1 MADLPFEIPQQPRA
15 WLVGQAGVEHLATD
29 EGTTLLG
36 MAEPEQARNGRGV
49 GAAVGGQFQQPG
61 RRTGLLPSHH
71 RGAAAEINGDGARH
85 GEGGQ
90 AAVECCPKLALKK
103 PPEMLTSSDLNPKEL
118 AKRADSLIRHSSNR
132 YLTTVRIAFRA
143 KQRRFDDFD
152 GLLDDSMI
160 KPVQRAI
167 IELSDEQDQPDLLP
181 G

>member
-1 MADLPFEIPQQPRA
+1 M
-15 WLVGQAGVEHLATD
+15 
-29 EGTTLLG
+29 
-36 MAEPEQARNGRGV
+36 
-49 GAAVGGQFQQPG
+49 
-61 RRTGLLPSHH
+61 
-71 RGAAAEINGDGARH
+71 
-85 GEGGQ
+85 
-90 AAVECCPKLALKK
+90 ECCPKLAPKK
-103 PPEMLTSSDLNPKEL
+103 PSEMLTSSDLNPKEL